1 MGMML
6 RRHHPKKP
14 AETEVINYSELT
26 VKDLKDIARE
36 RNIEGYSTLN
46 KEDEVINYSEL
57 TVKDLKDIARE
68 RNIEGYSTLNKEDLV
83 VVLEG

>member
-14 AETEVINYSELT
+14 AEAINYSDLTVDLT
-26 VKDLKDIARE
+26 VKELKGIAKE

-46 KEDEVINYSEL
+46 KEEL
-57 TVKDLKDIARE
+57 IA
-68 RNIEGYSTLNKEDLV
+68 
-83 VVLEG
+83 VLEG